1 MVDLFLRHQ
10 NRLYMLQ
17 RMQTLWFLFA
27 AVCAFLT
34 IRLSFFAGNLEVV
47 GQPASY
53 QYLNAGFNTWIL
65 IITVGLICVSV
76 IDIFL
81 YKKRK
86 LQSRI
91 AIITMLFSLLNI
103 YLYYRQTLK
112 FTHGNYALTSV
123 FTFLIPVF
131 LFLAIRGISRDERL
145 VKSLN
150 RLR

>member
-1 MVDLFLRHQ
+1 
-10 NRLYMLQ
+10 MLQ
-17 RMQTLWFLFA
+17 RMQTVWLLLTGI
-27 AVCAFLT
+27 CAFLS
-34 IRLSFFAGNLEVV
+34 IRLSFYGGNLEMPN
-47 GQPASY
+47 QPTTY
-53 QYLNAGFNTWIL
+53 QYLNAAFNIWIL
-65 IITVGLICVSV
+65 IITTGLICVSV

-91 AIITMLFSLLNI
+91 AILALLFSLLNI

-112 FTHGNYALTSV
+112 FTNGNYSLTAV
-123 FTFLIPVF
+123 LTFLVPVF
-131 LFLAIRGISRDERL
+131 LFLAIRGISKDEKL

>member
-1 MVDLFLRHQ
+1 
-10 NRLYMLQ
+10 MLQ
-17 RMQTLWFLFA
+17 RMQTLWLLFA
-27 AVCAFLT
+27 AICAFLS
-34 IRLSFFAGNLEVV
+34 IRLSFYGGNVEVP

-53 QYLNAGFNTWIL
+53 QYLNAAFNIWIL

-76 IDIFL
+76 VDIFL

-91 AIITMLFSLLNI
+91 AILALLFALLNI
-103 YLYYRQTLK
+103 YLYYKQTLK
-112 FTHGNYALTSV
+112 FTSGNYSLTSILS
-123 FTFLIPVF
+123 FLIPVF
-131 LFLAIRGISRDERL
+131 LFLAIRGISRDEKL

>member
-1 MVDLFLRHQ
+1 
-10 NRLYMLQ
+10 MLQ

-34 IRLSFFAGNLEVV
+34 IRLSFYGGNLEAA
-47 GQPASY
+47 GQPSSY
-53 QYLNAGFNTWIL
+53 QYLNAGFNIWIL
-65 IITVGLICVSV
+65 IITVALICASV

-86 LQSRI
+86 LQSFI
-91 AIITMLFSLLNI
+91 AVAAILFSLLNI

-112 FTHGNYALTSV
+112 FTHGDYALTSV

-131 LFLAIRGISRDERL
+131 LFLAARGISKDEKL

>member
-1 MVDLFLRHQ
+1 
-10 NRLYMLQ
+10 MLQ
-17 RMQTLWFLFA
+17 RMQTLWLLFA
-27 AVCAFLT
+27 AICAFLS
-34 IRLSFFAGNLEVV
+34 IRLSFYGGNLEVP
-47 GQPASY
+47 GQPTSY
-53 QYLNAGFNTWIL
+53 QYLNAAFNIWIL

-91 AIITMLFSLLNI
+91 AILAFLFSLLNI
-103 YLYYRQTLK
+103 YLYYKQTLK
-112 FTHGNYALTSV
+112 FTSGNYSLTSLLSFV
-123 FTFLIPVF
+123 IPVF
-131 LFLAIRGISRDERL
+131 LFLAIRGISRDEKL